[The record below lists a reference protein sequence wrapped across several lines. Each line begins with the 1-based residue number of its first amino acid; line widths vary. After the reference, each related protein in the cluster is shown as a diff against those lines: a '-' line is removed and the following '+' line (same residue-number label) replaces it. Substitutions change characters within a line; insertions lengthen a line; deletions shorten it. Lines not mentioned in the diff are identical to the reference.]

1 VSGVL
6 LVLSSPSGGGKTTIA
21 RRLLERRQDLGY
33 SVSATTRPMRTGEVH
48 GRDYWFLSRG
58 EFDERVK
65 AGAFIE
71 HATYG
76 GNQYGTLHDEVD
88 RQLGAG
94 HHVVLDIEV
103 QGARQVR
110 KQVPGAVLVFVVP
123 PSGGELVRR
132 LRGRRTESDASL
144 RTRLLTAL
152 EELNCVDEYEY
163 AVINDELEQAVS
175 DVSSILDA
183 EASHLTRQ
191 DGLKE
196 RIEQIRQRVEAEVA
210 TLSGEM
216 QVSPPQREQKG

>member
-1 VSGVL
+1 MSGVL

-21 RRLLERRQDLGY
+21 RRLLERRRDLGY

-48 GRDYWFLSRG
+48 GRDYWFLSQA
-58 EFDERVK
+58 EFAARVE

-76 GNQYGTLHDEVD
+76 GNQYGTLHEEVD
-88 RQLGAG
+88 RQLAAG
-94 HHVVLDIEV
+94 RHVVLDIEV

-110 KQVPGAVLVFVVP
+110 RQVPGAVLVFVLP
-123 PSGGELVRR
+123 PTGGELVRR

-144 RTRLLTAL
+144 RTRLMTAL
-152 EELNCVDEYEY
+152 EELACVDEYEY
-163 AVINDELEQAVS
+163 VVINDELERAVS

-183 EASHLTRQ
+183 EASHLARQ
-191 DGLKE
+191 DGLRE

-216 QVSPPQREQKG
+216 QAPPPQGGLKG